1 MVHRMVY
8 ILRLAR
14 EAVLLLTLG
23 AVLLAVPGVARAAG
37 PSPIQVV
44 ASFSVLGDMVREI
57 GGRHVNVV
65 TIVGPNADAHSFEP
79 TPQSVRALASA
90 QVLVSNGLNFEAWL
104 PRLIKS
110 ASFSGEHIVVS
121 SGATLRTLQGSDA
134 HADKAHHTSNHDDD
148 ASSNGHSHSHADHHQ
163 PGSVDPHAWQNLK
176 NGMVYVRN
184 IAEGLAMVDPVHA
197 SDYQR
202 RAKKYLA
209 TMEKLDAEV
218 RTALDVVP
226 AEYRKAV
233 TAHDAFG
240 YFGDEYGIEFI
251 PLAGLGNTAEPSAR
265 EVADLIDRLRQEVRI
280 GIFPEKFSN
289 SKLVEQ
295 LAREANVAVGG
306 SLFSDAL
313 DSPDEPAGTYLGMFH
328 WNAGQ
333 LISVLKPGETRQPD

>member
-1 MVHRMVY
+1 MVHRMVC

-14 EAVLLLTLG
+14 EAVLPLMLG
-23 AVLLAVPGVARAAG
+23 AVLLAASGMARADG
-37 PSPIQVV
+37 SPPVQVV
-44 ASFSVLGDMVREI
+44 VSFSVLGDMVREV

-65 TIVGPNADAHSFEP
+65 TIVGANADAHSFEP
-79 TPQSVRALASA
+79 TPQSVQALASA
-90 QVLVSNGLNFEAWL
+90 QVLISNGLNFEAWL

-134 HADKAHHTSNHDDD
+134 HADHVHHTSDHDDD
-148 ASSNGHSHSHADHHQ
+148 ASSDGHSHADHHQ
-163 PGSVDPHAWQNLK
+163 SGSVDPHAWQNLK

-184 IAEGLAMVDPVHA
+184 IADGLAMVDPAHA

-218 RTALDVVP
+218 RTALDVIP
-226 AEYRKAV
+226 TEYRKVV

-289 SKLVEQ
+289 PKLIEQ

-306 SLFSDAL
+306 ALFSDAL
-313 DSPDEPAGTYLGMFH
+313 DNPDEPAGTYLGMFH

-333 LISVLKPGETRQPD
+333 LISVLKLGETRQAD